1 MGRAV
6 TMCKITAAKY
16 EEAKPFV
23 NLVGGSYKANFDKK
37 YAELTA
43 LRNKAIEEN
52 KTVYY
57 ESEAD
62 VHDVPKPDA
71 QNFVNLTSVQ
81 EQLMGNEMDGK
92 LRHLVPPQVR
102 VMQDE
107 LRNCL
112 QAIIQEQFSNI
123 QKSNDQL
130 QGFLKSCNLPM
141 ALQSLGAGQSVP
153 DDVWAKIEEFQKNGG
168 TNKFNEAMSAS
179 ITLVEVNN

>member
-62 VHDVPKPDA
+62 VNDVPKPDA

-102 VMQDE
+102 VM
-107 LRNCL
+107 
-112 QAIIQEQFSNI
+112 
-123 QKSNDQL
+123 
-130 QGFLKSCNLPM
+130 
-141 ALQSLGAGQSVP
+141 
-153 DDVWAKIEEFQKNGG
+153 
-168 TNKFNEAMSAS
+168 
-179 ITLVEVNN
+179 

>member
-6 TMCKITAAKY
+6 TSLKLTWARY
-16 EEAKPFV
+16 EEAKPFA
-23 NLVGGSYKANFDKK
+23 NLIGGSYKQNYDAK
-37 YAELTA
+37 YAALIE

-62 VHDVPKPDA
+62 PADVPRPDA

-81 EQLMGNEMDGK
+81 EQLLNSPLDAK

-102 VMQDE
+102 AMQDE

-123 QKSNDQL
+123 QKCNEQL
-130 QGFLKSCNLPM
+130 TTFLKSANLPM
-141 ALQSLGAGQSVP
+141 ALQSMGAGNSIP
-153 DDVWAKIEEFQKNGG
+153 DDVWGKIEEF
-168 TNKFNEAMSAS
+168 
-179 ITLVEVNN
+179 